1 MVRQGYTLRNTDWR
15 YTAWFRWQN
24 ATLTS
29 DFAGPYAAELY
40 AHTGDHSYEMDKY
53 ENEVRGPLCYGAQ
66 QVAVNRYPYAVAR
79 SSLARD
85 GARHWQHSAK

>member
-1 MVRQGYTLRNTDWR
+1 MVRQGYTLRDTDWR

-29 DFAGPYAAELY
+29 DFTGPYAAELY

-66 QVAVNRYPYAVAR
+66 QVAVTATVLATRML
-79 SSLARD
+79 SLD
-85 GARHWQHSAK
+85 LVYM